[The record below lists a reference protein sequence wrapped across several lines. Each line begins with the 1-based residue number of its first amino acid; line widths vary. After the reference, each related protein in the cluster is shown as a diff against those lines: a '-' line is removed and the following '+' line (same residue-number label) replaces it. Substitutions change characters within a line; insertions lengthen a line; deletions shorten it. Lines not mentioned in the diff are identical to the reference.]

1 MFWSHRDEDDDLE
14 ESGDSKQHKETSKR
28 VTFALPND
36 EDTEDTNVL
45 NVQKDSDEVK
55 SSFEKR
61 QEKMNE
67 KIASLE
73 KELLEKKPW
82 QLQGEV
88 TAQKRPENSLLEE
101 TLHFDHAV
109 RMGACAHW
117 ASTGVHVPFS
127 VVFID

>member
-1 MFWSHRDEDDDLE
+1 
-14 ESGDSKQHKETSKR
+14 
-28 VTFALPND
+28 
-36 EDTEDTNVL
+36 
-45 NVQKDSDEVK
+45 
-55 SSFEKR
+55 
-61 QEKMNE
+61 MNE

-109 RMGACAHW
+109 RMGTCALW

-127 VVFID
+127 VVFIDLE

>member
-1 MFWSHRDEDDDLE
+1 
-14 ESGDSKQHKETSKR
+14 
-28 VTFALPND
+28 
-36 EDTEDTNVL
+36 
-45 NVQKDSDEVK
+45 
-55 SSFEKR
+55 
-61 QEKMNE
+61 MNE

-109 RMGACAHW
+109 RMGMVPAELLQHVYPCA
-117 ASTGVHVPFS
+117 FS
-127 VVFID
+127 VVPFQKDFK

>member
-1 MFWSHRDEDDDLE
+1 
-14 ESGDSKQHKETSKR
+14 
-28 VTFALPND
+28 
-36 EDTEDTNVL
+36 
-45 NVQKDSDEVK
+45 
-55 SSFEKR
+55 
-61 QEKMNE
+61 MNE

-109 RMGACAHW
+109 RMGTWACW
-117 ASTGVHVPFS
+117 APASC
-127 VVFID
+127 VFLCFFYGSNS

>member
-1 MFWSHRDEDDDLE
+1 MSLL
-14 ESGDSKQHKETSKR
+14 SGAVHFFPAFKNISCFHS
-28 VTFALPND
+28 VTRPAVFPKHGTPLR
-36 EDTEDTNVL
+36 L
-45 NVQKDSDEVK
+45 
-55 SSFEKR
+55 SS
-61 QEKMNE
+61 QMSE

-109 RMGACAHW
+109 RMGRAPPDPGGAGGARVWTLPAWFLPTSSH
-117 ASTGVHVPFS
+117 ASCCLQRR
-127 VVFID
+127 

>member
-1 MFWSHRDEDDDLE
+1 
-14 ESGDSKQHKETSKR
+14 
-28 VTFALPND
+28 
-36 EDTEDTNVL
+36 
-45 NVQKDSDEVK
+45 
-55 SSFEKR
+55 
-61 QEKMNE
+61 MNE

-109 RMGACAHW
+109 RMGTARPTGSWGVGPENACPA
-117 ASTGVHVPFS
+117 VPGCGRCGRGPPCDPLAW
-127 VVFID
+127 FIAT